1 MKKLILGLLLFAIIV
16 YLGLAY
22 YLSNLVVYPPRRTNA
37 EVRSLMQARAGID
50 IDTFR
55 QKLPLGEEVTIKV
68 ANDLQLAGTYFAQDT
83 SRCAFIISHGYGSTR
98 LSMAKYASFLY
109 DCGCDILLYDHRA
122 HGASGGTYATGGAK
136 EAEDLLVITDW
147 LKEKSGLPATQI
159 AWMGESWGGATVL
172 QAGANNEDV
181 AFIIAESSFQDW
193 ESAVFERAERM
204 YGNWITWMKP
214 TVWTIVSWRAGT
226 DAYAASPL
234 LKAKNISEPVLL
246 LHSQADTET
255 ASAQSVNV
263 AAALPSGQYRFYHLD
278 WHASHGNNVF
288 VRPSE
293 YQKIIFDFIHD
304 FAPKWETYMQCR

>member
-1 MKKLILGLLLFAIIV
+1 
-16 YLGLAY
+16 
-22 YLSNLVVYPPRRTNA
+22 
-37 EVRSLMQARAGID
+37 
-50 IDTFR
+50 
-55 QKLPLGEEVTIKV
+55 
-68 ANDLQLAGTYFAQDT
+68 
-83 SRCAFIISHGYGSTR
+83 
-98 LSMAKYASFLY
+98 
-109 DCGCDILLYDHRA
+109 
-122 HGASGGTYATGGAK
+122 
-136 EAEDLLVITDW
+136 
-147 LKEKSGLPATQI
+147 
-159 AWMGESWGGATVL
+159 MGESWGGATVL

-304 FAPKWETYMQCR
+304 FAPEWETYMQCR